1 MNPNH
6 ELFFKSIK
14 YFGFT
19 IALMFSAPFA
29 LYQAFKNQNHPLY
42 LPVLV
47 LGLIMALAAIA
58 LGFYSV
64 KLLVDY
70 IFYKKKKL

>member
-19 IALMFSAPFA
+19 VFLMFSAPFT
-29 LYQAFKNQNHPLY
+29 LYQAFKNQEHPLF
-42 LPVLV
+42 LPVLL
-47 LGLIMALAAIA
+47 LGLILAVAAVA

-64 KLLVDY
+64 KLLMNF
-70 IFYKKKKL
+70 IFYKKNR